1 MLSVNSK
8 KLENSS
14 FLRHR
19 LVVLILYLPK
29 IIKRESISLY
39 IHFLQFYHLTTSKFE
54 LKRTEGTV
62 GTVPSYYFLVLRAFL
77 FVCCPLQKPTFRV
90 PSNSSFLLPS
100 AHNMYRRSLYFH
112 ARAPSLCGVLVA
124 KLKALLQKSFNR
136 K

>member
-1 MLSVNSK
+1 MLCCSTQILSV
-8 KLENSS
+8 KLENSTL
-14 FLRHR
+14 LRHR

-29 IIKRESISLY
+29 VIKRESISLC

-62 GTVPSYYFLVLRAFL
+62 DTVGTVPSYYHLALRAFL
-77 FVCCPLQKPTFRV
+77 FICCPLQKPTFRV

-112 ARAPSLCGVLVA
+112 A
-124 KLKALLQKSFNR
+124 KKT
-136 K
+136 